1 MQNKLTML
9 TLGMVFI
16 LLVSIFALSEFL
28 YSREQPPEFFVGVE
42 LAYANATFSDVKTL
56 VDKVKGYTNLFVV
69 GSPEISLNETL
80 LNQTCDYIYDSGL
93 NFVILFTTTTMYDY
107 VPYVW
112 IMKAKQ
118 KYGDRFLAVYRYDEP
133 GGNQLDN
140 GTSAFVFEAKN
151 YSDAANQFVKQVYG
165 HMEYYYFAGADVLT
179 ADYGLYWFD
188 YLAGY
193 DAVLAEFGFNHSRN
207 LNVGLCRGAAKA
219 FNHDWGVIVTWRY
232 SNKPYIESG
241 AELYEDMTLAYR
253 TGAKYLVVFNYPKTG
268 PYGLLTEEH
277 FDALKKF
284 WDYTRN
290 NPQDFGIV
298 QGEVAYVLPK
308 DYGFGFRNPGDRIWG
323 LFDSDELSPKI
334 WADVNKLLNQYGSSL
349 DIVYDDPGF
358 IKAFQGRYKRL
369 FFWNETIS

>member
-1 MQNKLTML
+1 
-9 TLGMVFI
+9 
-16 LLVSIFALSEFL
+16 
-28 YSREQPPEFFVGVE
+28 
-42 LAYANATFSDVKTL
+42 
-56 VDKVKGYTNLFVV
+56 
-69 GSPEISLNETL
+69 
-80 LNQTCDYIYDSGL
+80 
-93 NFVILFTTTTMYDY
+93 MYDY

-118 KYGDRFLAVYRYDEP
+118 KYGDRFLAVYRFDEP

-151 YSDAANQFVKQVYG
+151 YSDAANRFVTQVYG
-165 HMEYYYFAGADVLT
+165 HMEYYYYAGADVLT

-188 YLAGY
+188 YFGGY
-193 DAVLAEFGFNHSRN
+193 DAVLAEFGFNHSRT
-207 LNVGLCRGAAKA
+207 LNVGLCRGAAEA
-219 FNHDWGVIVTWRY
+219 FNHDWGAIVTWRY
-232 SNKPYIESG
+232 SDKPYIESD

-268 PYGLLTEEH
+268 PYGLLTEKH

-290 NPQDFGIV
+290 NPQDFGIE

-308 DYGFGFRNPGDRIWG
+308 DYGYGFRNQGDRIWG
-323 LFDSDELSPKI
+323 LFNPDEMSPKI
-334 WADVNKLLNQYGSSL
+334 WADVNKLLSQYGSSL
-349 DIVYDDPGF
+349 DVVYDDPGF
-358 IKAFQGRYKRL
+358 TTAFHERYKKL